1 MYNQYQHTRSEQKQ
15 TLHSRLATKENRL
28 HDKINIFGN
37 VPTNFKT
44 NMRSTCKR
52 THKTKMCRSN
62 NMQIT
67 SELQINKRK
76 TYVYSESLENFGPL
90 QVLKGAANFR
100 PINIDQALNREF
112 VCGKQAKRTDL
123 LPCAGLWI
131 QYNLS
136 WI

>member
-1 MYNQYQHTRSEQKQ
+1 MNKNVSKQQYVE
-15 TLHSRLATKENRL
+15 
-28 HDKINIFGN
+28 
-37 VPTNFKT
+37 
-44 NMRSTCKR
+44 
-52 THKTKMCRSN
+52 
-62 NMQIT
+62 IT

-112 VCGKQAKRTDL
+112 VCGKQAKWTDL